1 MHSKINAKGQITIP
15 KPIRD
20 ALGIGPNDRV
30 AFIREGER
38 VLLQPLRT
46 LKAFRGAVKAKGPGS
61 FTEERSRAK
70 AAVAD
75 VYSFDRKHLSRLDKL
90 KRIEP

>member
-1 MHSKINAKGQITIP
+1 MMSTVTSKGQVTIP

-46 LKAFRGAVKAKGPGS
+46 LKAFRGAVRAKVPGS
-61 FTEERSRAK
+61 FAEERSRAK
-70 AAVAD
+70 EAVAE
-75 VYSFDRKHLSRLDKL
+75 RLK
-90 KRIEP
+90 EESE

>member
-1 MHSKINAKGQITIP
+1 MLSTVTTKGQVTIP

-20 ALGIGPNDRV
+20 AMGIGPNDRV

-46 LKAFRGAVKAKGPGS
+46 LKAFRGAVKAKGSGS

-70 AAVAD
+70 AAVAE
-75 VYSFDRKHLSRLDKL
+75 RLKG
-90 KRIEP
+90 ESE

>member
-1 MHSKINAKGQITIP
+1 MMSMVTTKGQVTIP

-46 LKAFRGAVKAKGPGS
+46 LKALRGVVKKKGPGS
-61 FTEERSRAK
+61 FIEERARAK
-70 AAVAD
+70 AAVA
-75 VYSFDRKHLSRLDKL
+75 SML
-90 KRIEP
+90 KGSGE

>member
-1 MHSKINAKGQITIP
+1 MLSTVTTKGQVTIP

-20 ALGIGPNDRV
+20 AMGIGPNDRI

-46 LKAFRGAVKAKGPGS
+46 LKAFRGAVKTKGSGS
-61 FTEERSRAK
+61 FSEERSRAK
-70 AAVAD
+70 AAVAAM
-75 VYSFDRKHLSRLDKL
+75 VKGES
-90 KRIEP
+90 E

>member
-1 MHSKINAKGQITIP
+1 MFSTVTTKGQVTIP

-20 ALGIGPNDRV
+20 ALGIGPNDRI

-46 LKAFRGAVKAKGPGS
+46 LKTFRGAVKAKGPGTFS
-61 FTEERSRAK
+61 GERSLAK
-70 AAVAD
+70 KAVAER
-75 VYSFDRKHLSRLDKL
+75 VKEES
-90 KRIEP
+90 E

>member
-1 MHSKINAKGQITIP
+1 MISTVTTKGQVTIP

-46 LKAFRGAVKAKGPGS
+46 LKAFRGAVKAKGSGS

-70 AAVAD
+70 AAVAE
-75 VYSFDRKHLSRLDKL
+75 RLKG
-90 KRIEP
+90 ESE

>member
-1 MHSKINAKGQITIP
+1 MMSRVTTKGQVTIP

-46 LKAFRGAVKAKGPGS
+46 LKALRGVVKTKGPGS
-61 FTEERSRAK
+61 FIEERARAK
-70 AAVAD
+70 AAVA
-75 VYSFDRKHLSRLDKL
+75 SML
-90 KRIEP
+90 KGSGE

>member
-1 MHSKINAKGQITIP
+1 MHSKINAKGQVTIP

-30 AFIREGER
+30 EFIQEGER
-38 VLLQPLRT
+38 VLLRPLWT
-46 LKAFRGAVKAKGPGS
+46 LKSFRGAVKAKGPCS

-70 AAVAD
+70 AAVAERVKGED
-75 VYSFDRKHLSRLDKL
+75 
-90 KRIEP
+90 E

>member
-1 MHSKINAKGQITIP
+1 MLSKVNAKRQVTIP

-38 VLLQPLRT
+38 VLIQPLRT
-46 LKAFRGAVKAKGPGS
+46 LKVFRGAVKAKVSGS
-61 FTEERSRAK
+61 FAEERSQAK
-70 AAVAD
+70 KAVAE
-75 VYSFDRKHLSRLDKL
+75 
-90 KRIEP
+90 RIKGENE

>member
-1 MHSKINAKGQITIP
+1 MLSTVTAKGQVTIP

-38 VLLQPLRT
+38 VILQPLRT
-46 LKAFRGAVKAKGPGS
+46 LKVLRGVVKVKGTGS
-61 FTEERSRAK
+61 FGEERSRAK

-75 VYSFDRKHLSRLDKL
+75 RLKGED
-90 KRIEP
+90 E

>member
-1 MHSKINAKGQITIP
+1 MLSKVNAKGQVTIP

-46 LKAFRGAVKAKGPGS
+46 LKAFRGAVKAKGSGS

-70 AAVAD
+70 AAVAE
-75 VYSFDRKHLSRLDKL
+75 RLKG
-90 KRIEP
+90 ESE

>member
-1 MHSKINAKGQITIP
+1 MLSTVTTKGQVTIP

-46 LKAFRGAVKAKGPGS
+46 LKAFRGAVKAKGLGS
-61 FTEERSRAK
+61 FTKERSRAK
-70 AAVAD
+70 AAVAE
-75 VYSFDRKHLSRLDKL
+75 
-90 KRIEP
+90 RIKEESE

>member
-1 MHSKINAKGQITIP
+1 MISTVTTKGQVTIP

-46 LKAFRGAVKAKGPGS
+46 LKAFRGAVKAKGSGS

-70 AAVAD
+70 AAVAER
-75 VYSFDRKHLSRLDKL
+75 VKGES
-90 KRIEP
+90 E